1 VEAYP
6 MTIQRFLARWW
17 RPLVTVLLVLAAVA
31 GYGLARG
38 DSGGGTGGEFS
49 ASPPA
54 SSVSDPTGPTTGPG
68 TADGRGGVTPLT
80 GDVRTNTSDLTDPTD
95 PTGPGPATTATAS
108 STTTSEQT
116 TTRPSKPEHW
126 AIRWILSLG
135 PEGPTS
141 PTSDVRPYMF
151 LRDGD
156 CDEALAR
163 IEHLTETDQLSDRQR
178 AIYRGAATACLAA
191 FHQQPQRW
199 AEARRHLADARSSS
213 AKLNCPERVTLAWLE
228 QIVGL
233 HERDPDRPFVAQ
245 QPQGFYT
252 GIEQLVP
259 DHGASGT
266 QVRVE
271 GNNLDCATNVVVTGI
286 GNKEE
291 KKEELP
297 FTPDPSG
304 RSGTFEAPAGF
315 DAGPAQVTLCNQRE
329 NYTIGHATFT
339 YKDKD
344 NDKGADSSPDSSAGC
359 SK

>member
-6 MTIQRFLARWW
+6 MTIRRFLTRWW
-17 RPLVTVLLVLAAVA
+17 RPLVGVLLVLAAVA

-38 DSGGGTGGEFS
+38 GGATGGEFS

-54 SSVSDPTGPTTGPG
+54 SSVSDSTGPTTGPG
-68 TADGRGGVTPLT
+68 TADGRGGVTPPT
-80 GDVRTNTSDLTDPTD
+80 GDTRTDSTDSTDPK
-95 PTGPGPATTATAS
+95 GPGSGTRATAS

-116 TTRPSKPEHW
+116 TTRPSEPKHW

-135 PEGPTS
+135 PEGPDS
-141 PTSDVRPYMF
+141 PIFYIEPYID
-151 LRDGD
+151 LRKGK
-156 CDEALAR
+156 CAEALTR
-163 IEHLTETDQLSDRQR
+163 IEQTELSDHQR

-213 AKLNCPERVTLAWLE
+213 AELNCPERVTLAWLQ

-259 DHGASGT
+259 DHGPSGT

-271 GNNLDCATNVVVTGI
+271 GNNVDCATRVKVVSGT

-291 KKEELP
+291 EVP
-297 FTPDPSG
+297 FKPDPSG

-315 DAGPAQVTLCNQRE
+315 DAGPAKVTLRNEGE

-339 YKDKD
+339 YKDEDK
-344 NDKGADSSPDSSAGC
+344 DKGADSSPDSSAGG
-359 SK
+359 

>member
-6 MTIQRFLARWW
+6 MTIRRFLARWW
-17 RPLVTVLLVLAAVA
+17 RPLVGVLLVLAAVA

-38 DSGGGTGGEFS
+38 GGATGGEFS

-68 TADGRGGVTPLT
+68 TADSRAGVTPPT
-80 GDVRTNTSDLTDPTD
+80 GDAGTNPTD
-95 PTGPGPATTATAS
+95 PKGRGPATTATAS
-108 STTTSEQT
+108 STTTSRQT
-116 TTRPSKPEHW
+116 TTQPSKPEHW

-135 PEGPTS
+135 PEGPSS
-141 PTSDVRPYMF
+141 PVFYISPYVD
-151 LRDGD
+151 LRDGK
-156 CDEALAR
+156 CAEALTR
-163 IEHLTETDQLSDRQR
+163 IDKDPLSDHQR

-213 AKLNCPERVTLAWLE
+213 AELNCPERVTLAWLE

-259 DHGASGT
+259 DHGPSGT

-271 GNNLDCATNVVVTGI
+271 GNNLDCATRVVVSATG
-286 GNKEE
+286 
-291 KKEELP
+291 KKDELG

-315 DAGPAQVTLCNQRE
+315 NAGPATVTLCNQGE

-339 YKDKD
+339 YKDED
-344 NDKGADSSPDSSAGC
+344 NDKGAGSSPDSSAGC
-359 SK
+359 E